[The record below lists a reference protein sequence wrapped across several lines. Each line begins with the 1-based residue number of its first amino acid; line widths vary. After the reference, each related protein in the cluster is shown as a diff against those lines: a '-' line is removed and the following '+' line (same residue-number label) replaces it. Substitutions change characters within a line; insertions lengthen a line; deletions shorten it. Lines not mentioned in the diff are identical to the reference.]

1 MERKKSQHFV
11 WRMYLQ
17 NWAYNG
23 SLIYRLKNNKI
34 KDRRPLKCAC
44 QKYFYRLDEIT
55 QSDLNLLFQ
64 LYVNGMEL
72 VAKEHAIKILN
83 VFSALIHDR
92 DALLSIA
99 PKNNDVSHDLETLYI
114 NIEEDYHSRIE
125 NDSIRF
131 LESLGEEKTDFFTDS
146 ISNAEFNLYLTTQYF
161 RTKNI
166 QEAYLRRAARFPQYG
181 ESLSRSWSVL
191 RFIFAHNMAMG
202 LSNKLNST
210 YLLLLQ
216 NKSDVPFITG
226 DQPVINTKAS
236 YHSSTNDLPEELVLY
251 YPISPTIA
259 VLIDP
264 QRNKYSAEKHQVT
277 KAEATFYNNLIAG
290 ASHQELFAQDKSH
303 LEPYLK

>member
-72 VAKEHAIKILN
+72 VAKEHAIKILD

-114 NIEEDYHSRIE
+114 NIEI
-125 NDSIRF
+125 
-131 LESLGEEKTDFFTDS
+131 G
-146 ISNAEFNLYLTTQYF
+146 
-161 RTKNI
+161 
-166 QEAYLRRAARFPQYG
+166 RAH
-181 ESLSRSWSVL
+181 V
-191 RFIFAHNMAMG
+191 
-202 LSNKLNST
+202 
-210 YLLLLQ
+210 
-216 NKSDVPFITG
+216 
-226 DQPVINTKAS
+226 
-236 YHSSTNDLPEELVLY
+236 
-251 YPISPTIA
+251 
-259 VLIDP
+259 
-264 QRNKYSAEKHQVT
+264 
-277 KAEATFYNNLIAG
+277 
-290 ASHQELFAQDKSH
+290 
-303 LEPYLK
+303 